1 MDRLSGVRA
10 SSGTLTKE
18 RNFSSSKLRCSQQQ
32 SVAHV
37 ITNKKSTNKNLFSDR
52 GHPGCLPPQVTRVPK
67 KPLAA
72 VHWANGCQLP
82 LLNTARG
89 GLRVVAKCNGPLS
102 KIRRNYCCRKTST
115 ESSSSNSNATRSRPR
130 NAPRK
135 KGPKQKAT
143 SGPQNR
149 RRRWAQKIIQRIFG
163 RWRDGGRKGF
173 LLFIY
178 ATLCC
183 Y

>member
-1 MDRLSGVRA
+1 MRDRSWKEIGPALGSESQFRNAHKTKRA
-10 SSGTLTKE
+10 TLVLA
-18 RNFSSSKLRCSQQQ
+18 SVALLAA
-32 SVAHV
+32 VAHV
-37 ITNKKSTNKNLFSDR
+37 TNKKSTNKNLFSDR

-115 ESSSSNSNATRSRPR
+115 ESSSSNSKYRSNTKMDGR
-130 NAPRK
+130 NDY
-135 KGPKQKAT
+135 
-143 SGPQNR
+143 QNGQSNPLR
-149 RRRWAQKIIQRIFG
+149 VRLPF
-163 RWRDGGRKGF
+163 F
-173 LLFIY
+173 LVHHL
-178 ATLCC
+178 ANSTANWWHGDDQN
-183 Y
+183 